1 MDLEWWKLLGEQ
13 TRQNPIVAAEVVNT
27 LTPAKAAAQP
37 SQPFDVPFTEIG
49 TIGGAAVGFVAYVWT
64 YPIVWIDGP
73 LPIVD
78 ALWLGGLAYTM
89 SRGARAGRRLG
100 SYADKI
106 EEVLL

>member
-1 MDLEWWKLLGEQ
+1 MDLEWWKLLGQQ

-27 LTPAKAAAQP
+27 PTPGQST